1 MKRFHQLLI
10 AICVLGLGACSSS
23 EFERN
28 FQTPPE
34 EVQTAVYWYWI
45 SGNISKEGVIDDLH
59 AMKRAG
65 INRAFIGD
73 IGQDGL
79 YTERNVKIFSDE
91 WWEVMHTAL
100 KTATEL
106 GIEIGI
112 FNSPGWSQSGGPW
125 VKPEEA
131 MRYLTSSQSMLK
143 GPQSVNVKLDIPNK
157 DFQHV
162 RTIAYPAQQGM
173 SQSVKSSDMKIT
185 LDKGVKSMAE
195 LKNNESNEITL
206 SLGGTPIT
214 ARSLVIYPSHRPML
228 TTAHLQAK
236 VDGEFKTIADFK
248 IDRSNANLNV
258 GFTPY
263 APITVALP
271 ATTASEFKLVL
282 DATSQAGGI
291 DEIELSPV
299 ARLSSYAEKT
309 LAKMCQTLR
318 SITSEPMLRHSL

>member
-1 MKRFHQLLI
+1 MKKFHQLLI

-34 EVQTAVYWYWI
+34 DVQTAVYWYWI
-45 SGNISKEGVIDDLH
+45 SGNISKEGVIEDLH

-79 YTERNVKIFSDE
+79 YTERDVKIFSDE

-106 GIEIGI
+106 DIEIGI

-131 MRYLTSSQSMLK
+131 MRYLASSQAIVTGAQK
-143 GPQSVNVKLDIPNK
+143 VNIKLEQPTK

-162 RTIAYPAQQGM
+162 RTIAYPAPQGM
-173 SQSVKSSDMKIT
+173 KQGVKMADMKVT
-185 LDKGVKSMAE
+185 LPKGVKSMAE
-195 LKNNESNEITL
+195 LKNNEPNEITL
-206 SLGGTPIT
+206 SLGGNAIT
-214 ARSLVIYPSHRPML
+214 ARSFVIYPSHRPML

-236 VDGEFKTIADFK
+236 VDGEFKT
-248 IDRSNANLNV
+248 
-258 GFTPY
+258 
-263 APITVALP
+263 VA
-271 ATTASEFKLVL
+271 
-282 DATSQAGGI
+282 
-291 DEIELSPV
+291 
-299 ARLSSYAEKT
+299 
-309 LAKMCQTLR
+309 
-318 SITSEPMLRHSL
+318 